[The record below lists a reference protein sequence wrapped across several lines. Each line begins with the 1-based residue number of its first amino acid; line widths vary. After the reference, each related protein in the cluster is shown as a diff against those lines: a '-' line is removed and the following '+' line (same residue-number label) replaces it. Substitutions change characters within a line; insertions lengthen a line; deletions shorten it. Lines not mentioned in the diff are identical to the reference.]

1 MSSLRKRQI
10 FHPKHYWA
18 YLPVHTF
25 GLSSQLAKASQDGEA
40 SGPQENPGSV
50 QIDRSEP
57 YKQSQDSHSQ
67 TPQRRW
73 SRGSQF
79 FHSWQEL
86 HISQVIC

>member
-1 MSSLRKRQI
+1 MQ
-10 FHPKHYWA
+10 
-18 YLPVHTF
+18 TF

-40 SGPQENPGSV
+40 SGPQANPGSA

-57 YKQSQDSHSQ
+57 YIQSQDRHPQ
-67 TPQRRW
+67 GPQRRW
-73 SRGSQF
+73 SRGSRF